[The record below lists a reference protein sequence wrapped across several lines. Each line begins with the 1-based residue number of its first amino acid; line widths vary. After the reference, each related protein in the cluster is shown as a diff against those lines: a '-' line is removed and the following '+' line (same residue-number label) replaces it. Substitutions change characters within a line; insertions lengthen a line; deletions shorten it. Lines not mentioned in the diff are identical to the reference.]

1 MTELKRFNLRVY
13 GIILNDK
20 GEVLL
25 STESRK
31 GMRFTKF
38 PGGGLQ
44 WGEGIIDCLQREMME
59 ELGSEMQIKELFYLT
74 EHFQLSAFSKEEQ
87 LISTYY
93 LLGLPD
99 GVEIPEGME
108 SLDPEEPD
116 NHFYWHKV
124 EDIAIEELTFPIDR
138 EVIKSLKNKK

>member
-1 MTELKRFNLRVY
+1 MNDRKQFNLRVY
-13 GIILNDK
+13 GIILNEE

-31 GMRFTKF
+31 GLRFTKF

-44 WGEGIIDCLQREMME
+44 WGEGLLDCLQREMVE
-59 ELGSEMQIKELFYLT
+59 ELGTQMEVVELFYLT
-74 EHFQLSAFSKEEQ
+74 EHFQESAFSKEEQ
-87 LISTYY
+87 LISVYY
-93 LLGLPD
+93 TLNLPSD
-99 GVEIPEGME
+99 ASIPEGME

-124 EDIAIEELTFPIDR
+124 KEIAIEELSFPIDR
-138 EVIKSLKNKK
+138 EVIRRLKDA